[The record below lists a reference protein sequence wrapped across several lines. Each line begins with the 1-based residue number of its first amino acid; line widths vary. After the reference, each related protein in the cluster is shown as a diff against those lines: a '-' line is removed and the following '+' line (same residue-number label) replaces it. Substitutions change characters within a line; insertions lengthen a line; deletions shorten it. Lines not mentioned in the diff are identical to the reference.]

1 MSTTNIWEDILIGL
15 LACFI
20 PLFIC
25 FFVLLFKFK
34 LKITHLL
41 LAILFGLIAILPISF
56 IQYFIPDF
64 KLFFTNQI
72 LGQLIKSFLLYGFI
86 EEIFKML
93 FLLPLTKN
101 KTEIK
106 DFLLIA
112 LMLGLSL
119 GCFET
124 AVYYFDHLNMA
135 TTKGASLL
143 YGQIFVRIFTA
154 DIIHIACSILN
165 GLFVYSIKSNK
176 KKVSILVMSIL
187 IHGIYDFFAGFQGG
201 FKIFSIFVVLL
212 AIIECRVKYKLL
224 TEDEV

>member
-1 MSTTNIWEDILIGL
+1 MIGL

-124 AVYYFDHLNMA
+124 AVYYFDHLNRA

-165 GLFVYSIKSNK
+165 GLFVYSVKSNK

>member
-1 MSTTNIWEDILIGL
+1 MIGL

-124 AVYYFDHLNMA
+124 EVYYFDHLNMA

>member
-1 MSTTNIWEDILIGL
+1 MIGL

-86 EEIFKML
+86 EEIFKMF

>member
-1 MSTTNIWEDILIGL
+1 MIGL

-86 EEIFKML
+86 EEIFKMF

-106 DFLLIA
+106 I
-112 LMLGLSL
+112 G
-119 GCFET
+119 
-124 AVYYFDHLNMA
+124 
-135 TTKGASLL
+135 
-143 YGQIFVRIFTA
+143 
-154 DIIHIACSILN
+154 DI
-165 GLFVYSIKSNK
+165 VEIKFGD
-176 KKVSILVMSIL
+176 KVSKFEILQIPKGSGKDVGEVI
-187 IHGIYDFFAGFQGG
+187 
-201 FKIFSIFVVLL
+201 KVL
-212 AIIECRVKYKLL
+212 
-224 TEDEV
+224 

>member
-1 MSTTNIWEDILIGL
+1 MIGL

-187 IHGIYDFFAGFQGG
+187 IHGIYDFFAGFQVG

>member
-1 MSTTNIWEDILIGL
+1 MIGL

-106 DFLLIA
+106 RIYKKLFFIKYSTFLLF
-112 LMLGLSL
+112 L
-119 GCFET
+119 
-124 AVYYFDHLNMA
+124 
-135 TTKGASLL
+135 
-143 YGQIFVRIFTA
+143 Q
-154 DIIHIACSILN
+154 ILN
-165 GLFVYSIKSNK
+165 NQQCICNTNK
-176 KKVSILVMSIL
+176 
-187 IHGIYDFFAGFQGG
+187 
-201 FKIFSIFVVLL
+201 
-212 AIIECRVKYKLL
+212 C
-224 TEDEV
+224 

>member
-1 MSTTNIWEDILIGL
+1 
-15 LACFI
+15 
-20 PLFIC
+20 
-25 FFVLLFKFK
+25 
-34 LKITHLL
+34 
-41 LAILFGLIAILPISF
+41 
-56 IQYFIPDF
+56 
-64 KLFFTNQI
+64 
-72 LGQLIKSFLLYGFI
+72 
-86 EEIFKML
+86 ML

>member
-1 MSTTNIWEDILIGL
+1 MIGL

-187 IHGIYDFFAGFQGG
+187 IHGIYVFFAGFQGE

>member
-1 MSTTNIWEDILIGL
+1 MATPAQAAYVS
-15 LACFI
+15 
-20 PLFIC
+20 P
-25 FFVLLFKFK
+25 
-34 LKITHLL
+34 KI
-41 LAILFGLIAILPISF
+41 S
-56 IQYFIPDF
+56 
-64 KLFFTNQI
+64 
-72 LGQLIKSFLLYGFI
+72 
-86 EEIFKML
+86 
-93 FLLPLTKN
+93 
-101 KTEIK
+101 
-106 DFLLIA
+106 FLLIA